1 VEAYLINHRYYRIE
15 PDGFW
20 VEAHNPAWS
29 DNPELADAWSWRFHY
44 FTGDK
49 ALREQM
55 IEFLK
60 LQMGWEERLTQ
71 GTVLLLYRGH
81 ADRAGSLPDGGLCDP
96 FIHVVSSRAKQLF
109 DRLGL
114 SRLLEFEQ
122 YPVYTPD
129 GKSFLQNYY
138 CVRYLVHLDC
148 ADEQLSY
155 FRRLPDPPYV
165 ECKLM
170 LRKQLIGDHRVFLV
184 KNYNFDVEVMRG
196 DVKRAIERASLT
208 GFHFRELE
216 TV

>member
-1 VEAYLINHRYYRIE
+1 MNQRYYQIE

-20 VEAHNPAWS
+20 VEAHNPAWGN
-29 DNPELADAWSWRFHY
+29 NPKLADAWSWRFHY

-55 IEFLK
+55 IEFLR

-96 FIHVVSSRAKQLF
+96 FVHIVSSRAKRLL

-114 SRLLEFEQ
+114 SRALEYEQ
-122 YPVYTPD
+122 YPVYAPD
-129 GKSFLQNYY
+129 GKTFLQHYC

-148 ADEQLSY
+148 ADEELSY
-155 FRRLPDPPYV
+155 FYLDPPHRTEWRIV
-165 ECKLM
+165 
-170 LRKQLIGDHRVFLV
+170 LRRELIGDHVVFV
-184 KNYNFDVEVMRG
+184 VSNYNLRPVVVRA
-196 DVKRAIERASLT
+196 DVKAAVEQAGLS
-208 GFHFRELE
+208 GFDFTELE
-216 TV
+216 VV